1 MFLRFP
7 AQAQNEV
14 RAAFR
19 AIGAV
24 SPATAKPRSELT
36 AADGKAFDVLL
47 RFGIVREGAPGTFY
61 LYEPPRRPGYWV
73 RQILFWFIV
82 IILPVAII
90 QSCPSTP

>member
-24 SPATAKPRSELT
+24 SPATAKPRSDLT
-36 AADGKAFDVLL
+36 RSDEAAFDALL
-47 RFGIVREGAPGTFY
+47 RYGIVREGAPGTFY
-61 LYEPPRRPGYWV
+61 LYEPPRRPGYLV
-73 RQILFWFIV
+73 RLVIFWLIV
-82 IILPVAII
+82 VILPVAII
-90 QSCPSTP
+90 QSCPNTP